1 LSSGT
6 SSLLLNGVPEKVI
19 HCIRGVR
26 QGDPLSPLPFVLA
39 ADLLQSL
46 VNKAKDMGLLR
57 APLNVGYTSDFP
69 IIQYADDTFLVMEA
83 CHQQLFVL
91 NALLNT
97 FADSM
102 GLKVNYP
109 KSSMV
114 PIIVQP
120 ERLNHLVFT
129 FNCVAGSLPFTY
141 MGLPLRSS
149 KPTIQECLPLVYRVE
164 RRLIS
169 TAMFLTQGGKLLMVN
184 SVLPSLPAFYMRSIK
199 VSIDI
204 LNQIDKYRRHC
215 LWCGGDVN
223 DKKPTLT
230 TWKLGCRPKNRG
242 GLRVIRL
249 HLQNEALLMK
259 NLDNFFCKS
268 RFTLGQTDIVSIL
281 L

>member
-6 SSLLLNGVPEKVI
+6 SSVLLNGVPEKVI

-102 GLKVNYP
+102 GLKVNYS

-120 ERLNHLVFT
+120 ERLNHMVFT

-169 TAMFLTQGGKLLMVN
+169 TAMFLT
-184 SVLPSLPAFYMRSIK
+184 
-199 VSIDI
+199 
-204 LNQIDKYRRHC
+204 
-215 LWCGGDVN
+215 
-223 DKKPTLT
+223 
-230 TWKLGCRPKNRG
+230 
-242 GLRVIRL
+242 
-249 HLQNEALLMK
+249 
-259 NLDNFFCKS
+259 
-268 RFTLGQTDIVSIL
+268 
-281 L
+281 